1 MHRNT
6 RTGLALATAI
16 ALALAACSK
25 HAPEAESAADAA
37 VVAAAAPAA
46 PPAPE
51 PTSGGGM
58 DKRMQEQAQ
67 RVDQDAPTAQ
77 QMTSSAAT
85 YTDARRKF
93 IRTARAQFRVADV
106 YRSALA
112 IEDVAAAQGGFV
124 IRNDISAQTGAVQS
138 RPMGEGKLLE
148 LAEYTVRGEVAVR
161 VPSDKTQDFLRAIV
175 GQMEFLDSRNFEAM
189 DAQFQLLRQQ
199 LAYQRSQETQQELG
213 AATAQGGKLG
223 QKADAIAARG
233 DAKLARDEALVAQK
247 EFEDRVE
254 FSTLQLSLY
263 QAPRIRRTELT
274 DVEAV
279 FEQNSPGFFAR
290 LGSSL
295 SIGWHGALNALV
307 ELAKLWPLW
316 LAAVAAFFVYRRF
329 FKRARASDRSKA

>member
-6 RTGLALATAI
+6 RKSLALAAVI

-37 VVAAAAPAA
+37 VATAEAPAAA
-46 PPAPE
+46 PPAPAA
-51 PTSGGGM
+51 GGM
-58 DKRMQEQAQ
+58 KRMQEQEAQ
-67 RVDQDAPTAQ
+67 VDADAPTAQ
-77 QMTSSAAT
+77 QLTSSAAT
-85 YTDARRKF
+85 YTDAQRKF

-124 IRNDISAQTGAVQS
+124 IRNDISAQTGAVQR
-138 RPMGEGKLLE
+138 RPKGEGKLLE
-148 LAEYTVRGEVAVR
+148 LAEYTVRGEVSVR

-189 DAQFQLLRQQ
+189 DAHFQLLRQQ
-199 LAYQRSQETQQELG
+199 LAYRRGQETQQELG

-223 QKADAIAARG
+223 HKADAIAARG
-233 DAKLARDEALVAQK
+233 DAKLARDEALIAQK
-247 EFEDRVE
+247 EFEDRVA
-254 FSTLQLSLY
+254 FSTITLSLY

-295 SIGWHGALNALV
+295 SVGWHGALNVLI
-307 ELAKLWPLW
+307 EFAKLWPLW
-316 LAAVAAFFVYRRF
+316 LAAIMALLGYRRF
-329 FKRARASDRSKA
+329 IRRARASDRSKA

>member
-1 MHRNT
+1 
-6 RTGLALATAI
+6 
-16 ALALAACSK
+16 
-25 HAPEAESAADAA
+25 
-37 VVAAAAPAA
+37 
-46 PPAPE
+46 
-51 PTSGGGM
+51 
-58 DKRMQEQAQ
+58 MQEQEAQ
-67 RVDQDAPTAQ
+67 VDADAPTAQ
-77 QMTSSAAT
+77 QLTSSAAT
-85 YTDARRKF
+85 YTDAQRKF

-124 IRNDISAQTGAVQS
+124 IRNDISAQTGAVQR
-138 RPMGEGKLLE
+138 RPKGEGKLLE
-148 LAEYTVRGEVAVR
+148 LAEYTVRGEVSVR

-199 LAYQRSQETQQELG
+199 LAYRRGQETQQELG

-223 QKADAIAARG
+223 HKADAIAARA
-233 DAKLARDEALVAQK
+233 DAKLARDEALIAQK
-247 EFEDRVE
+247 EFEDRVA
-254 FSTLQLSLY
+254 FSTITLSLY

-295 SIGWHGALNALV
+295 SVGWHGALNVLI
-307 ELAKLWPLW
+307 EFAKLWPLW
-316 LAAVAAFFVYRRF
+316 LAAIMALLGYRRF
-329 FKRARASDRSKA
+329 FRRARASDRSKA

>member
-6 RTGLALATAI
+6 RTGLALAAAI

-37 VVAAAAPAA
+37 VAAAEAPAA

-51 PTSGGGM
+51 PTAGGM
-58 DKRMQEQAQ
+58 DKRAQEQAQ

-77 QMTSSAAT
+77 QLTSSAAT
-85 YTDARRKF
+85 YTDAQRKF

-124 IRNDISAQTGAVQS
+124 IRNDISAQTGAVQR

-199 LAYQRSQETQQELG
+199 LAYRRSQETQQELG

-233 DAKLARDEALVAQK
+233 DAKLARDEALIAQK
-247 EFEDRVE
+247 EFEDRVA
-254 FSTLQLSLY
+254 FSTIQLSLY
-263 QAPRIRRTELT
+263 QAPRIRQTELT

-279 FEQNSPGFFAR
+279 FEANGPGFFAR

-295 SIGWHGALNALV
+295 SVGWHGALNLLV

-316 LAAVAAFFVYRRF
+316 FGALAALLGYRRF
-329 FKRARASDRSKA
+329 FKRVRASDQSKA

>member
-6 RTGLALATAI
+6 RNSLALAAAI

-25 HAPEAESAADAA
+25 HAPEAESAA
-37 VVAAAAPAA
+37 VATAEAPAA
-46 PPAPE
+46 SPAD
-51 PTSGGGM
+51 SAADGM
-58 DKRMQEQAQ
+58 QRMQEHEAQ
-67 RVDQDAPTAQ
+67 VDADAPTAQ
-77 QMTSSAAT
+77 QLTSSAAT
-85 YTDARRKF
+85 YTDAQRKF

-124 IRNDISAQTGAVQS
+124 IRNDISAQTGAVQR
-138 RPMGEGKLLE
+138 RPKGGGKLLE
-148 LAEYTVRGEVAVR
+148 LAEYTVRGEVSVR

-175 GQMEFLDSRNFEAM
+175 GQMEFLDSRSFEAM

-199 LAYQRSQETQQELG
+199 LAYQRGQETQQELG

-223 QKADAIAARG
+223 HKADAIAARG
-233 DAKLARDEALVAQK
+233 DAKLARDEALIAQK
-247 EFEDRVE
+247 EFEDRVA
-254 FSTLQLSLY
+254 FSTISLSLY
-263 QAPRIRRTELT
+263 QAPRIRQTELT

-295 SIGWHGALNALV
+295 SVGWHGALNLLV
-307 ELAKLWPLW
+307 EFAKLWPLW
-316 LAAVAAFFVYRRF
+316 LAAIAAVLAYRRF
-329 FKRARASDRSKA
+329 GRRSRKDS

>member
-1 MHRNT
+1 
-6 RTGLALATAI
+6 LALAAAI

-37 VVAAAAPAA
+37 VAAAEAPAA

-51 PTSGGGM
+51 PTAGGM
-58 DKRMQEQAQ
+58 DKRAQEQAQ

-77 QMTSSAAT
+77 QLTSSAAT
-85 YTDARRKF
+85 YTDAQRKF

-124 IRNDISAQTGAVQS
+124 IRNDISAQTGAVQR

-199 LAYQRSQETQQELG
+199 LAYRRSQETQQELG

-233 DAKLARDEALVAQK
+233 DAKLARDEALIAQK
-247 EFEDRVE
+247 EFEDRVA
-254 FSTLQLSLY
+254 FSTIQLSLY
-263 QAPRIRRTELT
+263 QAPRIRQTELT

-279 FEQNSPGFFAR
+279 FEANGPGFFAR

-295 SIGWHGALNALV
+295 SVGWHGALNLLV

-316 LAAVAAFFVYRRF
+316 FGALAALLGYRRF
-329 FKRARASDRSKA
+329 FKRVRASDQSKA

>member
-6 RTGLALATAI
+6 RKSLALAAAI

-25 HAPEAESAADAA
+25 HAPEAGSAA
-37 VVAAAAPAA
+37 VATAEAPAAAPSPVDEPAA
-46 PPAPE
+46 
-51 PTSGGGM
+51 GGM
-58 DKRMQEQAQ
+58 QRVQEQERQ
-67 RVDQDAPTAQ
+67 VDADAPTAQ
-77 QMTSSAAT
+77 QLTSSAAT
-85 YTDARRKF
+85 YTDAQRKF

-124 IRNDISAQTGAVQS
+124 IRNDISAQTGAVQR
-138 RPMGEGKLLE
+138 RPKGEGKLLE
-148 LAEYTVRGEVAVR
+148 LAEYTVRGEVSVR

-199 LAYQRSQETQQELG
+199 LAYRRGQETQQELG
-213 AATAQGGKLG
+213 AAMAQGGKLG
-223 QKADAIAARG
+223 HKADAIAARG
-233 DAKLARDEALVAQK
+233 DAKLARDEALIAQK
-247 EFEDRVE
+247 EFEDRVA
-254 FSTLQLSLY
+254 FSTITLSLY

-295 SIGWHGALNALV
+295 SVGWHGALNLLV
-307 ELAKLWPLW
+307 EFAKLWPLW
-316 LAAVAAFFVYRRF
+316 LAAVVAFLSYRRF
-329 FKRARASDRSKA
+329 FRRMRTSDQGRK

>member
-1 MHRNT
+1 MK
-6 RTGLALATAI
+6 GIALAAAI

-25 HAPEAESAADAA
+25 HAPEAESAADADA
-37 VVAAAAPAA
+37 AVAAAEAPAA

-51 PTSGGGM
+51 PVVGGSQM
-58 DKRMQEQAQ
+58 KRAFEPTRQ
-67 RVDQDAPTAQ
+67 VDADAAPTAQ
-77 QMTSSAAT
+77 QLASSAAT
-85 YTDARRKF
+85 YTDAQRKF

-124 IRNDISAQTGAVQS
+124 TRNDISAQTGAVQR

-148 LAEYTVRGEVAVR
+148 LAEYTVHGEVAVR
-161 VPSDKTQDFLRAIV
+161 VPSDKTQEFLRAIV
-175 GQMEFLDSRNFEAM
+175 DQMEFLDSRNFEAM

-213 AATAQGGKLG
+213 VATAQGGRLSH
-223 QKADAIAARG
+223 KAEAIGARS

-247 EFEDRVE
+247 EFEDRVA
-254 FSTLQLSLY
+254 FSTIQLSLY
-263 QAPRIRRTELT
+263 QSPRIRKTELA

-279 FEQNSPGFFAR
+279 FEANSPGFFAR

-295 SIGWHGALNALV
+295 SVGWHGALNLLV

-316 LAAVAAFFVYRRF
+316 LAAMIAFFGYRRLRRVRTAA
-329 FKRARASDRSKA
+329 K